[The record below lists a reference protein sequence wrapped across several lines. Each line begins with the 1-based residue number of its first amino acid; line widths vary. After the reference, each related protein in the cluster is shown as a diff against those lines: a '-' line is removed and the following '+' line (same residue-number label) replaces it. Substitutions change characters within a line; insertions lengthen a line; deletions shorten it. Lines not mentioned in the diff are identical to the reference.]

1 MKTIKYV
8 LVFIIVVF
16 VMYPVFFLLQPF
28 SFTAKKAIRDVN
40 SHLSLMAH
48 NLKCVVHTYIKYRT
62 FHK

>member
-8 LVFIIVVF
+8 LTFIIVVF

-28 SFTAKKAIRDVN
+28 SFTAKKAVWDVN